1 MPALVLNLRISGIA
15 LALLGL
21 AHGLFGRFLDWGTD
35 LSKLTVL
42 NRQIFLVH
50 TFYIGY
56 FVTALGI
63 LDVCFAQTLM
73 RPEPLS
79 RFLLSVMTLT
89 WAVRLVIQLFVWDKA
104 IWRDNFFRSNV
115 HYGLILFW
123 TYVTVAHVVALVRLG
138 LSK

>member
-1 MPALVLNLRISGIA
+1 MSILVLHLRICGFA
-15 LALLGL
+15 LILLGL
-21 AHGLFGRFLDWGTD
+21 AHGLFGRFLDWRTD

-89 WAVRLVIQLFVWDKA
+89 WAVRLVIQLFVWDRA
-104 IWRDNFFRSNV
+104 IWRGSPFRRNV

-123 TYVTVAHVVALVRLG
+123 SYVTVVHVVALVRSG